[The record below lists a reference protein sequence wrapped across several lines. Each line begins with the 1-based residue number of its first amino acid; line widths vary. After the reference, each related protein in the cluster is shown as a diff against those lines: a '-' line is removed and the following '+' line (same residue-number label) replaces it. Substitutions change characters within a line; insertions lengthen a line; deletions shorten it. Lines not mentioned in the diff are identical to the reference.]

1 MSLPSHFVWTAAH
14 TQINPRIIALL
25 NPYTSLKA
33 SVCPAA
39 TAQKTKPVSRQ
50 PSPPAEGHCSP
61 VLASCTTH
69 AIQQQPPPWCGSIL
83 ICICA
88 HCHLFHSDKDA
99 LLQSLCCTYT
109 GAAALSRRP
118 LPLLQLPPHAA
129 AQVAMLSGGTFSH
142 FRAVQEVRCSLPP
155 LCSPNEPCSA
165 TQLLIFSGT
174 LQE

>member
-39 TAQKTKPVSRQ
+39 TAQKTRLVSRQ

-61 VLASCTTH
+61 VFASRTTH

-88 HCHLFHSDKDA
+88 HCQLFHSNTDA

-118 LPLLQLPPHAA
+118 FPLLQLSSPCCCSGSN
-129 AQVAMLSGGTFSH
+129 AQWRDLFPFQSCSRSPMLSS
-142 FRAVQEVRCSLPP
+142 SP
-155 LCSPNEPCSA
+155 LL
-165 TQLLIFSGT
+165 T
-174 LQE
+174 